1 MDRIKLL
8 VKEGSWIVVG
18 QIATFG
24 GSLVMV
30 RVLTEYLE
38 PMRYGE
44 LALGL
49 TVAGLMNATVMGVV
63 SNSIIRF
70 YPIAIEKKDFYG
82 YRHAVRRLIL
92 YATLVTLVVG
102 FLLIAG
108 LFLLGFRHW
117 TGLAIAS
124 IAFSLL
130 GSYNGVFNG
139 IQNAARQRSIV
150 AFHGA
155 LDAWLKIG
163 LSVAMIYWLG
173 NSGTAVLIGF
183 SSSAALILFSQLLFF
198 RRVIPK
204 NFAMV
209 ARDDQLLRKM
219 WVYSFPF
226 LTWGL
231 IGGVQQSSAR
241 WALEIFES
249 TEAVGLYSVLSQLG
263 YVPVQIIAGM
273 VMSFLMPILFA
284 RYGDGTSSVRNNNVN
299 KLINNIAILG
309 FALTFLGV
317 FVAAVLH
324 SYIFQ
329 LLVNESYSSISHFLP
344 WVVFAGGI
352 FSIGVICA
360 SKLMGLMMTN
370 ELIPAA
376 VGSSIIGIAS
386 AIVGVYYFALAGAVS
401 SMIIH
406 SISYL
411 LWVVYKLRTV
421 SARSIVG

>member
-1 MDRIKLL
+1 LERVKRL

-18 QIATFG
+18 QIATFC

-38 PMRYGE
+38 PVRYGE

-49 TVAGLMNATVMGVV
+49 TVAGLMNAAMMGVV

-70 YPIAIEKKDFYG
+70 YPIAIEKKDFFG
-82 YRHAVRRLIL
+82 YWRAVRRLML

-108 LFLLGFRHW
+108 LFVLGFRYW
-117 TGLAIAS
+117 LGLAIAS
-124 IAFSLL
+124 IVFSLL
-130 GSYNGVFNG
+130 GSYNSIFNG

-163 LSVAMIYWLG
+163 LAVAMIYWLG
-173 NSGTAVLIGF
+173 NTGTAVLVGF

-198 RRVIPK
+198 RRIIPK
-204 NFAMV
+204 NFASIV
-209 ARDDQLLRKM
+209 RDDQLLRKM

-226 LTWGL
+226 VTWGL
-231 IGGVQQSSAR
+231 IAGVQQNSAR
-241 WALEIFES
+241 WALEMFES
-249 TEAVGLYSVLSQLG
+249 TEVVGLYSVLSQLG
-263 YVPVQIIAGM
+263 YVPIQIVAGM
-273 VMSFLMPILFA
+273 AMSFLMPILFA
-284 RYGDGTSSVRNNNVN
+284 KYGDGTSSLRNNDVS
-299 KLINNIAILG
+299 KLINKIVILG

-317 FVAAVLH
+317 FVTAVLH

-344 WVVFAGGI
+344 WLVFAGGV
-352 FSIGVICA
+352 FSIALICA
-360 SKLMGLMMTN
+360 SKLMGLMMTK
-370 ELIPAA
+370 ELIPAS

-386 AIVGVYYFALAGAVS
+386 AFVGVYYFALVGAIS

-406 SISYL
+406 SLSYL
-411 LWVVYKLRTV
+411 LWVIYRLRIV
-421 SARSIVG
+421 SVRSIG